1 MIAAVGSVAERSC
14 HTRPVTDRR
23 LVVVDVD
30 DHDLF
35 ARGLALLLTT
45 NAGDRFEVG
54 GTTTH
59 VEEAPALVESCA
71 ADLALVDLAMPPL
84 GGAAAIRQ
92 IKRRHPATRVLA
104 LSGSDDLELA
114 EQALRAGADGYLTKS
129 ADPEVLVAPLLTVA
143 AGFRVLEGELLDVL
157 LTTARKPPEALLDA
171 LDSQDLRLWALL
183 ARGLETQD
191 IANRMLVS
199 ERTAKR
205 MVASLLNRIGAANRV
220 EAAGLAGA
228 YGLLD
233 QSPGECPQ

>member
-1 MIAAVGSVAERSC
+1 MIAAVDLVAERTC
-14 HTRPVTDRR
+14 HTKPVNDRR
-23 LVVVDVD
+23 LVVVVVD
-30 DHDLF
+30 DHELF

-59 VEEAPALVESCA
+59 VEEASALVESCG

-92 IKRRHPATRVLA
+92 IKRRRPATRVLA

-157 LTTARKPPEALLDA
+157 LTTTRKPPEALLDT

-233 QSPGECPQ
+233 HDPADRPQ

>member
-1 MIAAVGSVAERSC
+1 MVAERAC
-14 HTRPVTDRR
+14 HTRSVTDRR
-23 LVVVDVD
+23 LVVVIVD

-35 ARGLALLLTT
+35 ARGLALLLATT
-45 NAGDRFEVG
+45 TGGRFEVG

-59 VEEAPALVESCA
+59 VEEASALVDSCA

-92 IKRRHPATRVLA
+92 IKRRRPGTRVLA

-143 AGFRVLEGELLDVL
+143 AGFRVIEGALLDLL
-157 LTTARKPPEALLDA
+157 LTTARKPPETLLDT
-171 LDSQDLRLWALL
+171 LGSQDLRLWALL

-191 IANRMLVS
+191 IATRMLVS

-233 QSPGECPQ
+233 HDGDRPQ

>member
-1 MIAAVGSVAERSC
+1 MV
-14 HTRPVTDRR
+14 
-23 LVVVDVD
+23 VVVD
-30 DHDLF
+30 DHELF

-59 VEEAPALVESCA
+59 VEEAPALVESCG

-104 LSGSDDLELA
+104 LSGSDDLGLA

-157 LTTARKPPEALLDA
+157 LTTTRKPPEALLDT
-171 LDSQDLRLWALL
+171 LDSQDLRMWALL

-233 QSPGECPQ
+233 HDPVDRPQ

>member
-1 MIAAVGSVAERSC
+1 MA
-14 HTRPVTDRR
+14 DRR
-23 LVVVDVD
+23 LVIVIVD

-54 GTTTH
+54 GTTTY
-59 VEEAPALVESCA
+59 VEEAAALAESCA
-71 ADLALVDLAMPPL
+71 ADLAVVDLAMPPL

-129 ADPEVLVAPLLTVA
+129 ADPNVLVAPLLTVA
-143 AGFRVLEGELLDVL
+143 AGFRVLEGELLDLL
-157 LTTARKPPEALLDA
+157 LTTARKPPETLLDA

-183 ARGLETQD
+183 ARGMETQD

-233 QSPGECPQ
+233 HGEDNRPE